1 MNPSLTDY
9 VATILLIRPLMQS
22 LLIFVLPERKLVS
35 LETSLRKQSSYMGTY
50 FYLYFFLET
59 AWLFSQAKS
68 WWCIWPFFWFT
79 NWDKLK
85 LTITDIVKSWSLCG
99 IHPSFFFQLASCHR
113 LRGGVYL
120 RQVASLFQCCG
131 FAVLKKIKLTLSFL
145 HDPTSSPETPKGF
158 SSALCF
164 ISLYVQKHNNLL
176 RCDYN
181 FFFICSLCLS
191 QHTEPALF
199 PRTHLSYL
207 SISL

>member
-1 MNPSLTDY
+1 MLPPFCLSAPSCSLY
-9 VATILLIRPLMQS
+9 WSLFCRRENWFLLKHHWESNLVIWER
-22 LLIFVLPERKLVS
+22 IFICI
-35 LETSLRKQSSYMGTY
+35 
-50 FYLYFFLET
+50 FLET

>member
-1 MNPSLTDY
+1 M
-9 VATILLIRPLMQS
+9 
-22 LLIFVLPERKLVS
+22 PERKLVS

-131 FAVLKKIKLTLSFL
+131 FAVLKKLSWLFLFYTTQPLHLKLQRDFPQPCVSSLYMFKNTTTSWDVTITFFL
-145 HDPTSSPETPKGF
+145 
-158 SSALCF
+158 SALCASANTRSLHCF
-164 ISLYVQKHNNLL
+164 HAHTSVTSPSLYSSNIS
-176 RCDYN
+176 R
-181 FFFICSLCLS
+181 SL
-191 QHTEPALF
+191 QVYTRP
-199 PRTHLSYL
+199 
-207 SISL
+207 